1 MRLGNLLFVAGVPL
15 MIGPGRTVGYFLQPK
30 KARATGCL
38 GVGIFL
44 VLVGH
49 PVIGILLE
57 VFGLLNLFGNMF
69 PLVRMMAKN
78 MPVVGG
84 LFKGNGGSGG
94 IIGGGNGKR
103 RESRYEDD
111 DRYYEDGRSYER
123 DYRDERY

>member
-1 MRLGNLLFVAGVPL
+1 M
-15 MIGPGRTVGYFLQPK
+15 
-30 KARATGCL
+30 
-38 GVGIFL
+38 
-44 VLVGH
+44 
-49 PVIGILLE
+49 IGILLE

-84 LFKGNGGSGG
+84 LFKGNNGGSGG

-111 DRYYEDGRSYER
+111 DRYYEDERSYER